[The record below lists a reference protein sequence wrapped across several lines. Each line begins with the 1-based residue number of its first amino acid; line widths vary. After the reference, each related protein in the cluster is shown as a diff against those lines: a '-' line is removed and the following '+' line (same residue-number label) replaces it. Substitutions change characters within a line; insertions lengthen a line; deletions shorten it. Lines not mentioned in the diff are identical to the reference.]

1 MYKRQILDVLRDPN
15 AQPINTWLAS
25 REIPAEVINLTE
37 KSFLSLESQ
46 IVRAR
51 LRGLLSNYPA
61 IAITDDG
68 NTLAGELT
76 QQQHHALS
84 ADLAQLPGVTDPQS
98 LLAPI
103 QISDKQTL
111 ELGAKDSAMTLIKLK
126 ISLINSTSVEF
137 ASNSTQLSPQAEQSL
152 ASLASHAKA
161 LLSLA
166 GQAQLD
172 VSFIIIGAS
181 DAKGSQSYNEV
192 LSIKRAQTVR
202 DTLQEYGLP
211 SDKLNAIG
219 IGIIDVPDAGN
230 GARKVLFN
238 VITTQA
244 SRSNG

>member
-1 MYKRQILDVLRDPN
+1 M
-15 AQPINTWLAS
+15 
-25 REIPAEVINLTE
+25 
-37 KSFLSLESQ
+37 
-46 IVRAR
+46 
-51 LRGLLSNYPA
+51 
-61 IAITDDG
+61 
-68 NTLAGELT
+68 
-76 QQQHHALS
+76 
-84 ADLAQLPGVTDPQS
+84 
-98 LLAPI
+98 
-103 QISDKQTL
+103 
-111 ELGAKDSAMTLIKLK
+111 
-126 ISLINSTSVEF
+126 
-137 ASNSTQLSPQAEQSL
+137 
-152 ASLASHAKA
+152 
-161 LLSLA
+161 LSLA